1 MAAVPERVRQTVA
14 LLGVDP
20 ADRLLEIGCGG
31 GAAVELLCPLLDT
44 GTVTALDRS
53 PTAVARALGRNAGPV
68 RQGRAAVVRA
78 AFTAADLD
86 AAGLSG
92 ERYDKIF
99 SIDVNLFWTGPA
111 DAELALVRSLLAPGG
126 ALYACYEP
134 PGQRL
139 EEIAARVT
147 AAFER
152 AGFTPELVRAAPFVG
167 VVGHP

>member
-14 LLGVDP
+14 LLAVGP

-31 GAAVELLCPLLDT
+31 GAAVAQVCPLLDT
-44 GTVTALDRS
+44 GTITALDRS
-53 PTAVARALGRNAGPV
+53 PTAVARALRRNAEPL
-68 RQGRAAVVRA
+68 RQGRASVVQA
-78 AFTAADLD
+78 AFTAADLA

-92 ERYDKIF
+92 ERFDKIF
-99 SIDVNLFWTGPA
+99 SVDVNLFWTGPA
-111 DAELALVRSLLAPGG
+111 DAELALARSLLAPGG
-126 ALYACYEP
+126 ALYTCYEP

-139 EEIAARVT
+139 EEIATRVT

-167 VVGHP
+167 IVGHP